1 MHDFDWD
8 VLQKKRIAN
17 NARRMKNGSKS
28 KKCSLPSD
36 YMTPAEWKRRNGPVN
51 TYKLDA
57 PMSWGTFKEMP
68 IDLQITY
75 LRNLQELYRANDKML
90 ADMFHVHFSHI
101 AKYRTA
107 LGVHAIGG
115 KVVGEAKERRDA
127 MWAAFCNGVVGGNE
141 KPAENVTEEPE
152 NVAEEVHEEV
162 REEVREGVKSSAG
175 AVSPGVMNHIPLFF
189 NPGSLVGADVPA
201 KYAEPEKEPEPM
213 HMDYLN
219 VMFKGVF
226 DPVKFT
232 KWISQFPI
240 PDGEVRIKVEV
251 TSK

>member
-1 MHDFDWD
+1 MNDFDWD
-8 VLQKKRIAN
+8 VMQKKRIAN

-36 YMTPAEWKRRNGPVN
+36 HMTPTEWKRRNGPVSV
-51 TYKLDA
+51 YKLDA
-57 PMSWGTFKEMP
+57 PMSWAEFNCMP
-68 IDLQITY
+68 DDLKVKYINN
-75 LRNLQELYRANDKML
+75 LRELYGATDR
-90 ADMFHVHFSHI
+90 MFSEMFDIHFSHFARI
-101 AKYRTA
+101 RAG
-107 LGVHAIGG
+107 LGVTSRMPKTAASEV
-115 KVVGEAKERRDA
+115 KRRDS

-141 KPAENVTEEPE
+141 KPAEIVTEEPE

-162 REEVREGVKSSAG
+162 KNRVPETPAPVL
-175 AVSPGVMNHIPLFF
+175 NHVPLFF
-189 NPGSLVGADVPA
+189 SPGSLVGADVPA
-201 KYAEPEKEPEPM
+201 KYDEPEKEPEPM

-251 TSK
+251 TRQ